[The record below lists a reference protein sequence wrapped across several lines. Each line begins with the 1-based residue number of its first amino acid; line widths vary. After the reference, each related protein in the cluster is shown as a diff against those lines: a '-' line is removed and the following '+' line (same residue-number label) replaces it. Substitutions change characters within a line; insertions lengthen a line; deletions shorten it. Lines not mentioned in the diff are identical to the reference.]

1 MISEKKINIF
11 QNKINFHFKNKRN
24 LFNCLIHPSIIKE
37 RKIQKKDFESDFE
50 RLEFLGDRILGLV
63 VASLIFDK
71 FIDLNEGDLTKKLS
85 YLVQK
90 KFLYKIALEINLDK
104 ILRYSFKKE
113 NIRMNEAILSD
124 AVESLIGSIFI
135 DSGYT
140 ASFKFIK
147 NIWKPYLDLKASNEQ
162 DPKTHLQEISQQKYK
177 ILPNYKLLKK
187 NGPSHLPTFT
197 VSLKVSGLKVI
208 KANGKSI
215 REAEKS
221 VAKVALEL
229 LDFSK

>member
-11 QNKINFHFKNKRN
+11 QNKINFQFKNEKN

-37 RKIQKKDFESDFE
+37 KKIKKKDFESNFE
-50 RLEFLGDRILGLV
+50 RLEFLGDRVLGLV
-63 VASLIFDK
+63 VSSLIFNK
-71 FIDLNEGDLTKKLS
+71 FVDLNEGDLTKKLS

-104 ILRYSFKKE
+104 ILKYSFKKE

-135 DSGYT
+135 DSGYK

-147 NIWKPYLDLKASNEQ
+147 NIWKPYLDLKESNEQ
-162 DPKTHLQEISQQKYK
+162 DSKTHLQEISQQKYK
-177 ILPNYKLLKK
+177 ILPSYKLLKK
-187 NGPSHLPTFT
+187 DGPSHSPIFT
-197 VSLKVSGLKVI
+197 VSLKVSGLKVV

-221 VAKVALEL
+221 AAKIALDL
-229 LDFSK
+229 LSF